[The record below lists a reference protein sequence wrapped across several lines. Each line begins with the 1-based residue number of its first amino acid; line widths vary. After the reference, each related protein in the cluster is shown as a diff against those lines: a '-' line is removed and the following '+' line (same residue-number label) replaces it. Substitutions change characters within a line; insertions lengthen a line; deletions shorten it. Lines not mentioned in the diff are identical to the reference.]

1 MRKHKK
7 WSVPLETM
15 DKYVG
20 ELSKEDV
27 KDSMLHPTNRRVEV
41 LAIEDFEEAA
51 ESLNMLM
58 GTKVDPRRE
67 FLFEN
72 VDFSVLNG

>member
-41 LAIEDFEEAA
+41 LTIEDFEEAE

-58 GTKVDPRRE
+58 GTKVSDRRD

-72 VDFSVLNG
+72 VDFSILNG